1 MHHVGFL
8 KQPCTHLHLDDVL
21 LLTLWTLARTH
32 TGPVKSTSKPSDKT
46 GCLTHSHKPTNPHK
60 HVNSHSKWA
69 THTHFFFSPWDTRA
83 PYSRKLCQDHVRL
96 GRHTWTHAATGLT
109 LWAGEYTLKIM
120 FAFTRANH
128 LREQHHTLPTTHH
141 FTSSHCF
148 HHICQSCSHSTALW
162 VMGLSSLV
170 GFCRSLSA
178 GESQKNTKSETH

>member
-1 MHHVGFL
+1 MHKCIMLVFWNSRA
-8 KQPCTHLHLDDVL
+8 HLHLDDVL

-46 GCLTHSHKPTNPHK
+46 GCLTHSHKPTHTNMSTAIQNEP
-60 HVNSHSKWA
+60 
-69 THTHFFFSPWDTRA
+69 HTHIFFSLWDTHA

-148 HHICQSCSHSTALW
+148 HHICQSLSDGSFFTR
-162 VMGLSSLV
+162 GLL
-170 GFCRSLSA
+170 
-178 GESQKNTKSETH
+178 